1 MDLPSLKQNA
11 RSALLAAPY
20 PPGRLAL
27 FHTGAALLVSLV
39 TTLIGFALTRATDS
53 TGGLSGLGSRT
64 LLETVRIL
72 VILAGSAVIPFWD
85 LGYLRAAL
93 CTARGQN
100 ADLRTLP
107 EGFRRF
113 GISLR
118 LMLLRTILFMALTMV
133 CFQLA
138 TFAFLLSPFSMGFY
152 EQAQQLLESANASA
166 LSQLELETVL
176 PTLLPLYAFC
186 TLVLLAVLVPI
197 LYRFRLA
204 DWSVMDEA
212 PGALAALVG
221 SFRAMKGK
229 RLQLLRLD
237 LSFWWYYALQ
247 LLAAGL
253 ASADLLL
260 PLLGIRADADTFFW
274 VFYLLSLAAQLV
286 IGWRLNPRVQTA
298 YALAYDY
305 LRTNPQPKP
314 KPVPENLPWD

>member
-1 MDLPSLKQNA
+1 MDLLALKQTA
-11 RSALLAAPY
+11 RSALSAASY

-27 FHTGAALLVSLV
+27 FHTGAALLLSLV
-39 TTLIGFALTRATDS
+39 TTLIGFALTRVVDS
-53 TGGLSGLGSRT
+53 TGGLAGLGSRT
-64 LLETVRIL
+64 VLETVRML
-72 VILAGSAVIPFWD
+72 LILAGSAAIPFWD

-118 LMLLRTILFMALTMV
+118 LMLLRTILCTAVAMV
-133 CFQLA
+133 CFQIA
-138 TFAFLLSPFSMGFY
+138 TFAFMLSPLSMGFY
-152 EQAQQLLESANASA
+152 EQAQQLLESADAAA
-166 LSQLELETVL
+166 LSQLELEAVL

-186 TLVLLAVLVPI
+186 AVVLLAVLVPI
-197 LYRFRLA
+197 LYRLRLA

-212 PGALAALVG
+212 PGALAALIG

-237 LSFWWYYALQ
+237 LSFWWYYGLQ

-260 PLLGIRADADTFFW
+260 PLLGIRADADTAFW

-286 IGWRLNPRVQTA
+286 IGWRFDPQVRTA
-298 YALAYDY
+298 YALAYDN
-305 LRTNPQPKP
+305 LRTAPQPKP
-314 KPVPENLPWD
+314 RPVPENLPWD